1 LASTSGSQRLK
12 FSTPI
17 RKGGIEHGAAC
28 TPTSR
33 DQGDGRV
40 LTSTPATIAIPLVQ
54 SKHGGGQ
61 RLGGHKNGNWNMNS
75 LQAAIQHIDDGLTIM
90 AASRLSMIL
99 ASSLWD
105 YLMDR
110 MMECCGGKPGV
121 LRL

>member
-1 LASTSGSQRLK
+1 
-12 FSTPI
+12 
-17 RKGGIEHGAAC
+17 
-28 TPTSR
+28 
-33 DQGDGRV
+33 
-40 LTSTPATIAIPLVQ
+40 
-54 SKHGGGQ
+54 
-61 RLGGHKNGNWNMNS
+61 MNS

-121 LRL
+121 LSL